1 MADIRGIFKSVWRN
15 LRASNADI
23 LLVTGKLINAK
34 TTLALAAATDYAA
47 EDVMAASD
55 ALAWRFKNVVERE
68 GGSGIIIG
76 SKALC
81 GTTALPL
88 WLTLFLFEATPTSNL
103 TDNVANTALLAADL
117 RNYIDRI
124 DYVTMSDLGG
134 LSEAKASPSTV
145 GGLPISFTLESGR
158 DIYGILVT
166 RNAETGE
173 AANMKMTLTL
183 DVLQLG

>member
-88 WLTLFLFEATPTSNL
+88 WLTLFLFEATPTVLYSVLGSITISAFSIL
-103 TDNVANTALLAADL
+103 TSFLCIKTS
-117 RNYIDRI
+117 RNHPVRI
-124 DYVTMSDLGG
+124 QP
-134 LSEAKASPSTV
+134 PS
-145 GGLPISFTLESGR
+145 
-158 DIYGILVT
+158 
-166 RNAETGE
+166 
-173 AANMKMTLTL
+173 
-183 DVLQLG
+183 